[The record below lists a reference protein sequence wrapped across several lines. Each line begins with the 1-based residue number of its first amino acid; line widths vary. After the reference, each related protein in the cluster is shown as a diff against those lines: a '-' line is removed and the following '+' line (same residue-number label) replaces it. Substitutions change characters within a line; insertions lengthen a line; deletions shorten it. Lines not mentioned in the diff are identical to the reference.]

1 MKLIIAMLFAITLLL
16 SGCGGGGGS
25 NADTTAPTISS
36 TSPADTTAPT
46 ISSTSPAGNATG
58 VARNATFTATFD
70 EDIFAVSVDTASFT
84 LAKSGSGN
92 TPGTVSFDGLNNVA
106 SLTPDNALAILT
118 TYTATLTTD
127 ITDLSGNALAAD
139 FNWSFTTEDGIWG
152 SATLIEIDN
161 AGSVSSPQIAIGNN
175 GNALAVWY
183 QHDGTRNNIWANRF
197 DGSSWGSAT
206 LIETD
211 NAGNA
216 YSPQIAID
224 SNGNALAVWYQYDGT
239 RYSIWANRFDGSSW
253 GSATLIETDNA
264 GNAYS
269 PQIAI
274 DSNGNALAVWQQYDG
289 TRYNIWANRFDGS
302 SWGSATLIETDNA
315 GTAYSP
321 QIAIDSNGNAL
332 AVWYQYDGTR
342 NNIWANRFDGSSW
355 GSATLIETDNAGTAY
370 SPQIAIDSN
379 GNALAVWYQHGGT
392 RNNIWAN
399 RFDGSSWGSATLIE
413 SDNAGSAYSPQIAID
428 SNGNA
433 LAVWY
438 QHDGTRYN
446 IWANHFDGSSWGSA
460 TLIEID
466 NAGSASSPQI
476 AIDSNGNALAVWY
489 QSDGTR
495 NNIWANRFDGSS
507 WGSATLIETDNA
519 GHAYFP
525 QIAIDDNGNALA
537 VWDQYDGTRN
547 NIWANRFE

>member
-25 NADTTAPTISS
+25 N
-36 TSPADTTAPT
+36 ADTTAPT

-175 GNALAVWY
+175 
-183 QHDGTRNNIWANRF
+183 D
-197 DGSSWGSAT
+197 
-206 LIETD
+206 
-211 NAGNA
+211 
-216 YSPQIAID
+216 
-224 SNGNALAVWYQYDGT
+224 
-239 RYSIWANRFDGSSW
+239 
-253 GSATLIETDNA
+253 
-264 GNAYS
+264 
-269 PQIAI
+269 
-274 DSNGNALAVWQQYDG
+274 NALAVWQQFDG

-315 GTAYSP
+315 GNAETP
-321 QIAIDSNGNAL
+321 QIAIGNNGNAL
-332 AVWYQYDGTR
+332 AVWEQYDGTR
-342 NNIWANRFDGSSW
+342 NNIW
-355 GSATLIETDNAGTAY
+355 
-370 SPQIAIDSN
+370 
-379 GNALAVWYQHGGT
+379 
-392 RNNIWAN
+392 
-399 RFDGSSWGSATLIE
+399 
-413 SDNAGSAYSPQIAID
+413 
-428 SNGNA
+428 
-433 LAVWY
+433 
-438 QHDGTRYN
+438 
-446 IWANHFDGSSWGSA
+446 
-460 TLIEID
+460 
-466 NAGSASSPQI
+466 
-476 AIDSNGNALAVWY
+476 
-489 QSDGTR
+489 
-495 NNIWANRFDGSS
+495 
-507 WGSATLIETDNA
+507 
-519 GHAYFP
+519 
-525 QIAIDDNGNALA
+525 
-537 VWDQYDGTRN
+537 